1 VSALP
6 IDALIALLLL
16 AFWGRARNGDGME
29 FDLQFYLIAMPAA
42 FIAGFAKG
50 GFGGGAAFVAT
61 AILALVIA
69 PTTALALMLPLL
81 MLVDLFML
89 RPYWRQ
95 WHWPSALALMVGA
108 VPGIALGAALFRV
121 ADADVLRILIGVV
134 SLAFVLF
141 QGARHLGWV
150 PARDRPF
157 GQGVGLLAGLV
168 SGFTSFVSHAGGPP
182 TAIYLLSQGLG
193 KTAYQATTVL
203 AYWVINACKAVP
215 YAFLGIFS
223 YETLKADLIMAP
235 AALIGAFAGVYAHR
249 VMPERWFFA
258 VTYALLLCTGLKLIW
273 DGTT

>member
-1 VSALP
+1 
-6 IDALIALLLL
+6 
-16 AFWGRARNGDGME
+16 ME
-29 FDLQFYLIAMPAA
+29 FDVQFYTVALPAA

-61 AILALVIA
+61 AILALIIP
-69 PTTALALMLPLL
+69 PTTALAIMLPLL
-81 MLVDLFML
+81 MLVDAAML

-121 ADADVLRILIGVV
+121 ADADVLRVLIGGV
-134 SLAFVLF
+134 SLAFVIF
-141 QGARHLGWV
+141 QAVRHMGWM

-157 GQGVGLLAGLV
+157 SQTIGLLAGMV

-182 TAIYLLSQGLG
+182 TAIYLLSLGLG

-215 YAFLGIFS
+215 YAYLGIFS
-223 YETLKADLIMAP
+223 LETLKADLFMAP
-235 AALIGAFAGVYAHR
+235 AALLGAFAGVYAHR
-249 VMPERWFFA
+249 VMPERWFFM
-258 VTYALLLCTGLKLIW
+258 VTYALLVCTGIKLIW
-273 DGTT
+273 DGAT